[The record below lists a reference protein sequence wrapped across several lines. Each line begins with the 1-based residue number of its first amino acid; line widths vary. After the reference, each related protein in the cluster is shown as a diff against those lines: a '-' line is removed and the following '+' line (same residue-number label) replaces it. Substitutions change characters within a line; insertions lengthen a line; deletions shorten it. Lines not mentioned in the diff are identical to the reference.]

1 MPAYISRSRLSSTL
15 SLGDSRSVLYSAI
28 DCCQARS
35 SGIEAL
41 RRNCPIS
48 KSKHVLQVVHLTKG
62 LAEEGGRTGMKKRE
76 NQKRP
81 CMATRLDWWRQEGDE
96 GSIKGS
102 GSWQGYDR

>member
-41 RRNCPIS
+41 RRNCSISIS
-48 KSKHVLQVVHLTKG
+48 KQVLQVVHLTNG
-62 LAEEGGRTGMKKRE
+62 LAAEIGKMGMKKRV
-76 NQKRP
+76 NQSRP
-81 CMATRLDWWRQEGDE
+81 CLGEMLAFWRQEGQTVST
-96 GSIKGS
+96 GAS
-102 GSWQGYDR
+102 GC